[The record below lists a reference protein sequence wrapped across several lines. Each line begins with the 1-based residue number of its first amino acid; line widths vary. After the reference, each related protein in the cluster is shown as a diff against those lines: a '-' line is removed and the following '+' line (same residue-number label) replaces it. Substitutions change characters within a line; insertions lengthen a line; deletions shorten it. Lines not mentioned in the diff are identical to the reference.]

1 MFYLDIRFFFE
12 IFDIWYFSFDFIY
25 FFFMFV
31 KDVFFDKFRVFE
43 FFVIDGI

>member
-1 MFYLDIRFFFE
+1 MFYLDIRFFIE
-12 IFDIWYFSFDFIY
+12 IFDILYFSFDFIY